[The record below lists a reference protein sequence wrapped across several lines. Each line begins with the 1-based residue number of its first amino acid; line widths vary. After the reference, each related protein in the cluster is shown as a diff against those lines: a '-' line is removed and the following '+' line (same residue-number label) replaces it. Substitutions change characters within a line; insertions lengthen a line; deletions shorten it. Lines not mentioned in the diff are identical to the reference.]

1 MAEDG
6 EAKPKSAKSK
16 TAKKMKVKP
25 PLTQAP
31 QLPAGASDMIG
42 KRLRAYYEEIASEP
56 VPDRFLDLL
65 NELEAK
71 TAPNKSN

>member
-6 EAKPKSAKSK
+6 EAKPK
-16 TAKKMKVKP
+16 TAKKMKAKL
-25 PLTQAP
+25 PLTDAP
-31 QLPAGASDMIG
+31 PLPAGATDMIG
-42 KRLRAYYEEIASEP
+42 KRLRAFYDEIASEP